1 MYRIIACLR
10 DQHDWALVLLAAVV
24 CIAASFTAL
33 TLTRR
38 ARATEGRERLRW
50 IAMAGLA
57 AGFGIWATH
66 FIAMLAY
73 NAGVATGYD
82 FTKTF
87 LSLIIA
93 VTLTGGGIALA
104 VSENKAV
111 WRAIGGALLG
121 LGVAGMHY
129 TGMSAVIAPAH
140 LHWHTDMVAA
150 SVLIGMALGAAALW
164 LATSHLRH
172 GLWGGSLLM
181 VLGIVAH
188 HFTGMGAVDVIPDP
202 RIATGGLLLNPGSM
216 SITVAV
222 VAVTVMGLCI
232 MSLLQRQQFE
242 AAVAANERHMRILID
257 SVRDYAIYML
267 DPEGRVTNWNAGAQ
281 RFKGYEAAEI
291 VGKSFAVFFP
301 EADRQAGRPQ
311 QVLHAALEQGRYEE
325 EGQRVRKDGTT
336 FLAHVV
342 LTPMYESDGTLIGFA
357 KVTRDITQSRADQ
370 EQLARTTR
378 NFDTALRHMSQ
389 GLSLYDAEQ
398 RLVFA
403 NPRVLTLF
411 GEDPLLVEPGVRF
424 RDVLTRILSRTGASE
439 EEIEQVYRT
448 NMEVIAKPGG
458 GTLIAEFGESTIL
471 SVTHRPMPEGGWV
484 STIDDITARKQD
496 EARIAHM
503 ARHDGLTGLPNR
515 DHFNH
520 HADRELERAQRAGH
534 KVAAL
539 AIDLDRFKEI
549 NDMRGHAAGD
559 QVLKI
564 IAERLQMLCG
574 DSEFV
579 ARIGGDE
586 FACVKHYTD
595 PRDLTDFV
603 SRVDDAL
610 HQRIDLDG
618 FELATGGSIGVAT
631 YPEDADGREPLM
643 NNADLALY
651 RAKSQP
657 RVAGQEAVCYYEAR
671 MDEAARDRRA
681 LAKDL
686 WQAIERDELRVHYQ
700 VQKSVTSQVITGY
713 EALLRW
719 QHPQRGFVSPVD
731 FIPVA
736 EECGAILEI
745 GEWVLRTAC
754 VEAATWT
761 NGAKIAVNLSPVQLS
776 HPDLVGMVQSILIE
790 TGLSPQ
796 RLELEITESTII
808 GDKTRALHI
817 LRQIKGF
824 GVTIAIDDFG
834 TGYSSLDTLNAFPFD
849 KIKIDRSFLLEAE
862 QSPQARAIIRA
873 ILALGKSLEVPVL
886 AEGVETVAQLELLRS
901 EGCDEAQGYYFGRP
915 AAQVLD
921 ENETARL
928 SA

>member
-1 MYRIIACLR
+1 MR

-33 TLTRR
+33 TLARR

-50 IAMAGLA
+50 IGMAGLA

-82 FTKTF
+82 LPKTF

-93 VTLTGGGIALA
+93 VTLTGSGIALA
-104 VSENKAV
+104 VSENKAL
-111 WRAIGGALLG
+111 WRGVGGALLG

-129 TGMSAVIAPAH
+129 TGMSAVIAPAQ
-140 LHWHTDMVAA
+140 LHWHSDMVAA

-164 LATSHLRH
+164 LATGSSRH

-188 HFTGMGAVDVIPDP
+188 HFTGMGALDVTPDP
-202 RIATGGLLLNPGSM
+202 RIATGGLMLNPGSM

-222 VAVTVMGLCI
+222 VAVTAMGFCI

-267 DPEGRVTNWNAGAQ
+267 DPQGRVTNWNAGAQ
-281 RFKGYEAAEI
+281 RFKGYEASEI
-291 VGKSFAVFFP
+291 VGQSFEVFFP
-301 EADRQAGRPQ
+301 EADRQANRPQ
-311 QVLHAALEQGRYEE
+311 QILQTALEQGRYEE
-325 EGQRVRKDGTT
+325 EGQRVRKDGTP

-342 LTPMYESDGTLIGFA
+342 LTPMYESDGSLIGFA
-357 KVTRDITQSRADQ
+357 KVTRDITQRRADR
-370 EQLARTTR
+370 EKLVRTTH

-389 GLSLYDAEQ
+389 GLSLYDSEH

-403 NPRVLTLF
+403 NPRVLTMF
-411 GEDPLLVEPGVRF
+411 GNDAEMTMPGTSF
-424 RDVLTRILSRTGASE
+424 RDILTNILRRNGATE
-439 EEIEQVYRT
+439 AHIEARYRAH
-448 NMEVIAKPGG
+448 MDLIAQPEG
-458 GTLIAEFGESTIL
+458 GTLISEFANGTVL
-471 SVTHRPMPEGGWV
+471 SITHRPMPEGGWV
-484 STIDDITARKQD
+484 STIDDVTARRQD

-515 DHFNH
+515 EHFNQ
-520 HADRELERAQRAGH
+520 HADRELERALRAGH
-534 KVAAL
+534 KVAAV

-564 IAERLQMLCG
+564 IAERLQMLCD

-595 PRDLTDFV
+595 PRELSDFV
-603 SRVDDAL
+603 SRVHDAL

-618 FELATGGSIGVAT
+618 FELATGGSVGVAT
-631 YPEDADGREPLM
+631 YPNDADGREPLM

-657 RVAGQEAVCYYEAR
+657 RIAGQETVCYYEAR

-686 WQAIERDELRVHYQ
+686 WQAIARDELRVHYQ
-700 VQKSVTSQVITGY
+700 VQKSVTSQAITGY

-754 VEAATWT
+754 AEAASW
-761 NGAKIAVNLSPVQLS
+761 NNDAKVAVNLSPVQLS
-776 HPDLVGMVQSILIE
+776 HPDLVGMVHAILIE

-817 LRQIKGF
+817 LRQIKSF

-849 KIKIDRSFLLEAE
+849 KIKIDRSFLMEAE

-886 AEGVETVAQLELLRS
+886 AEGVETIAQLELLRS

-915 AAQVLD
+915 AAQILD
-921 ENETARL
+921 ESSSARL

>member
-1 MYRIIACLR
+1 MLRVIACLR
-10 DQHDWALVLLAAVV
+10 DQHDWALVVLAALV
-24 CIAASFTAL
+24 CVSASFTAL
-33 TLTRR
+33 RLARR
-38 ARATEGRERLRW
+38 ARETDGAERWRW
-50 IAMAGLA
+50 VAMAGLA

-73 NAGVATGYD
+73 SAGVATGYD
-82 FTKTF
+82 LFKTF
-87 LSLIIA
+87 LSLLIA
-93 VTLTGGGIALA
+93 VTLTGSGIALA
-104 VSENKAV
+104 ITETKAF
-111 WRAIGGALLG
+111 WRGVGGALLG
-121 LGVAGMHY
+121 VGVAGMHY

-140 LHWHTDMVAA
+140 IGWHTELVAA
-150 SVLIGMALGAAALW
+150 SVLLGMVFEAAALW
-164 LATSHLRH
+164 LATSRFRYAL
-172 GLWGGSLLM
+172 GGATALM

-188 HFTGMGAVDVIPDP
+188 HFIGMGAVDVTPDP
-202 RIATGGLLLNPGSM
+202 RIATGGLMLNPGSM

-222 VAVTVMGLCI
+222 VAIAVMGLCI
-232 MSLLQRQQFE
+232 MSLRQRQRFE

-267 DPEGRVTNWNAGAQ
+267 DPQGRVSNWNAGAQ
-281 RFKGYEAAEI
+281 RFKGYDASEI
-291 VGKSFAVFFP
+291 VGQSFATFFP
-301 EADRQAGRPQ
+301 EADREAGRPQ
-311 QVLHAALEQGRYEE
+311 AILQAALAQGRYEE
-325 EGQRVRKDGTT
+325 EGERVRKDGTT
-336 FLAHVV
+336 FLAHVI

-357 KVTRDITQSRADQ
+357 KVTRDITQRRADR
-370 EQLARTTR
+370 EILKRTTH

-389 GLSLYDAEQ
+389 GLSLYDADH

-403 NPRVLTLF
+403 NPRVLSMF
-411 GEDPLLVEPGVRF
+411 GNDPDMARPGTPF
-424 RDVLTRILSRTGASE
+424 REVLGNILRRAGATE
-439 EEIEQVYRT
+439 AQIEARYRLH
-448 NMEVIAKPGG
+448 MDLIAQPEG
-458 GTLIAEFGESTIL
+458 GTLISESANGTVL
-471 SVTHRPMPEGGWV
+471 SVTYRPLPEGGWV
-484 STIDDITARKQD
+484 TTIDDITARRRD
-496 EARIAHM
+496 EDRIAHM

-515 DHFNH
+515 EHFNQH
-520 HADRELERAQRAGH
+520 TDRELERAARTGH
-534 KVAAL
+534 KVAAV

-549 NDMRGHAAGD
+549 NDVRGHAAGD

-564 IAERLQMLCG
+564 IAERLQLLCG
-574 DSEFV
+574 DTEFV

-586 FACVKHYTD
+586 FACVKSFTE
-595 PRDLTDFV
+595 PRELSEFV
-603 SRVDDAL
+603 TRLDAAL
-610 HQRIDLDG
+610 HEAIDLDG
-618 FELATGGSIGVAT
+618 FEVSPGGSMGVAV
-631 YPEDADGREPLM
+631 YPDDADGREPLM

-651 RAKSQP
+651 RAKAQP
-657 RVAGQEAVCYYEAR
+657 RINGHEAVCYYEAR

-686 WQAIERDELRVHYQ
+686 WQAIARDELRVHYQ
-700 VQKSVTSQVITGY
+700 VQRSVTSQAITGY

-719 QHPQRGFVSPVD
+719 QHPQRGFVSPAD

-754 VEAATWT
+754 AEAATWP
-761 NGAKIAVNLSPVQLS
+761 NEAKIAVNLSPVQLT

-790 TGLSPQ
+790 TGLSPR

-808 GDKTRALHI
+808 GDKARALHI

-849 KIKIDRSFLLEAE
+849 KIKIDRSFLMEAE

-873 ILALGKSLEVPVL
+873 ILALGRSLEVPVL

-915 AAQVLD
+915 AAQVLT
-921 ENETARL
+921 EAELPRM